1 MFPSQP
7 RSSGLRYK
15 KKKMKKAKQFRQ
27 MTPGILVSWI
37 APDMDPRKQENR
49 REVTKLSWEESE
61 GESLQVPAAEQ
72 LIQREHLP

>member
-1 MFPSQP
+1 
-7 RSSGLRYK
+7 
-15 KKKMKKAKQFRQ
+15 